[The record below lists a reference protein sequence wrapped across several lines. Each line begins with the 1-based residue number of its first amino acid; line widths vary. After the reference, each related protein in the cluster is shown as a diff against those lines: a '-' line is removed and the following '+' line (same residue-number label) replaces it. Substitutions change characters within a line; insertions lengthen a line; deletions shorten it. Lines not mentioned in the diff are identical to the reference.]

1 MLLYIFAALTAF
13 LLLLTAGLS
22 AEKRKMR
29 RQLYTIASDLQ
40 HILDAESEERVMLFH
55 EERETSF
62 LLEQINRA
70 LESRQKTKA
79 DYKRSEL
86 RTRQM
91 LANVSHDMK
100 TPLTVILGYLEIMK
114 LQKSSQTAVIEKVEK
129 KAGQLMEMIGEFF
142 TLAKIESGDIS
153 LSMEQIRIDLFC
165 EEVIVDFY
173 DILTEKEFQV
183 EIRIP
188 EQKLFVYA
196 DTKIL
201 KRILLNLIT
210 NALRYG
216 EDGRFLGMEIRY
228 DEHWIRVDISDKG
241 KGIPAEEK
249 ERIFER
255 LYRTDEGKAGTAAGS
270 GLGLAIAKELAEKL
284 GGNITFE
291 SEPHVRTVFT
301 LELERAEQPA

>member
-165 EEVIVDFY
+165 EEIIVDFY

-183 EIRIP
+183 DIRIP